1 MSYTNTTLTQ
11 AIKDYT
17 ENSETTFTT
26 NIPNFIKNAEER
38 ILKLVELEYF
48 RKNVTGTLSS
58 GNKFLAV
65 PDDYLGSI
73 SLSVINSNNHEFL
86 LFKDVNYVQEFN
98 PNPATTGVPRYYAY
112 FDVDNFIVSPTPN
125 ANYSAELHYYY
136 RPQSITATSD
146 GTSWLGTNAPDT
158 LLFGS
163 LYEAYIFMKG
173 EQEFLTL
180 YNNRFIEAMSRL
192 KNYGES
198 TENKDAFRDGIK
210 VNPKT

>member
-1 MSYTNTTLTQ
+1 MSYTNTTLTN
-11 AIKDYT
+11 AIKEYT
-17 ENSETTFTT
+17 ENTETTFVN

-73 SLSVINSNNHEFL
+73 SLSVINSSNHEFL

>member
-17 ENSETTFTT
+17 ENDETTFTT

-73 SLSVINSNNHEFL
+73 SLSVINSSNHEFL

-210 VNPKT
+210 VDPKT

>member
-73 SLSVINSNNHEFL
+73 SLSVINSSNHEFL

-112 FDVDNFIVSPTPN
+112 FDVDNFIISPTPN

>member
-1 MSYTNTTLTQ
+1 MSYTNTTLTN
-11 AIKDYT
+11 AIKEYT
-17 ENSETTFTT
+17 ENIETTFVN

-73 SLSVINSNNHEFL
+73 SLSVINSSNHEFL

-210 VNPKT
+210 VDPKT

>member
-1 MSYTNTTLTQ
+1 MSYTNTTLTN
-11 AIKDYT
+11 AIKEYT
-17 ENSETTFTT
+17 ENIETTFVN
-26 NIPNFIKNAEER
+26 NIPIFIKNAEER

-73 SLSVINSNNHEFL
+73 SLSVINSSNHEFL

-210 VNPKT
+210 VDPKT

>member
-73 SLSVINSNNHEFL
+73 SLSVINSSNHEFL